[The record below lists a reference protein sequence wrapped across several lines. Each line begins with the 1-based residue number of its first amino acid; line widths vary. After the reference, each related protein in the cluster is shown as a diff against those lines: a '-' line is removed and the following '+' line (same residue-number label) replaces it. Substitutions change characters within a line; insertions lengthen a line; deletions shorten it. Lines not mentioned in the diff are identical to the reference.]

1 MLKSVTPTAVACLA
15 PSFLLQNKKRAFFP
29 SPKDSA
35 LGLPRAPCVGRRYSS
50 GTVKASSM
58 TERAVMKAVR
68 LERTGALDALQYVTD
83 LPTPQVKPGYALVQ
97 IKASAINPSD
107 LKNVMG
113 MFKFTTL
120 PRVPG
125 RDFAGTV
132 VDGPAAW
139 VGADVWGSAPKM
151 GFTQDGSHAQFCLV
165 PLDCIAHL
173 PGGLSYS
180 QGAALGVPFGTAYAG
195 LAAASIK
202 PGDIVVVAGM
212 GGVGAAAL
220 QLAKWK
226 GAFVV
231 GMGRG
236 PKPSPVAPPL
246 DGYISTSVAEPLA
259 ELTAMTP
266 GGRGADIVFNTVG
279 PLVFEKTLSMLA
291 PGGRQIE
298 ISANPANPHVQLNV
312 LDFYRRGLR
321 LIGINTLTLTEKDY
335 NAALQDI
342 TAGFAAKALTAPAV
356 VEMPLSDVLGA
367 YKAMESG
374 GVKEKIILLP

>member
-1 MLKSVTPTAVACLA
+1 MGVASKC
-15 PSFLLQNKKRAFFP
+15 SCVLLI
-29 SPKDSA
+29 
-35 LGLPRAPCVGRRYSS
+35 
-50 GTVKASSM
+50 
-58 TERAVMKAVR
+58 
-68 LERTGALDALQYVTD
+68 
-83 LPTPQVKPGYALVQ
+83 PTPPVLMCPKITVTTALRLFLYSLPYHFLGRMLFFSSANMLLLSYCALVL
-97 IKASAINPSD
+97 ITKRMESIVLSSFSF
-107 LKNVMG
+107 VHS
-113 MFKFTTL
+113 FSL
-120 PRVPG
+120 PGSQG